1 MESATF
7 QRLCVLMSVTL
18 GVRWYKPQILATVSS
33 IIIISSPT
41 YDTAS
46 DKLSGM
52 TLGTSTTQ

>member
-1 MESATF
+1 M
-7 QRLCVLMSVTL
+7 RVTL

-33 IIIISSPT
+33 ITISSPT